1 MGEFITFIFI
11 ILTHMFELLHFFSSL
26 CVLYF
31 PCLSIQ
37 CLLHWYCSRP
47 FFFLL
52 TARFFTPWIEI
63 FFFWFEIIYHLCGYF
78 TAYMNNS
85 LLFMNTNYIIYPL
98 PFCYVE
104 CFLSCFY
111 SHDFGSTSLCSTRF
125 TQSVPFLTI
134 CMVDYILYYF

>member
-1 MGEFITFIFI
+1 MSLSLLYLSFWHICLNCFISSLLCVSFIFPAFRSNVYYI
-11 ILTHMFELLHFFSSL
+11 DIVAGHFFSCSQQG
-26 CVLYF
+26 F
-31 PCLSIQ
+31 
-37 CLLHWYCSRP
+37 LLHG
-47 FFFLL
+47 L
-52 TARFFTPWIEI
+52 RF